1 MGKVFR
7 QHGISQALLPHSLTP
22 SYLCSVN
29 NVADLAWLCSSWSTV
44 PAHPLDHGPLLFLV
58 YQCYLRT
65 PGCCCPERIN
75 MSAVP
80 TAPRV
85 FFQLPQSHLIYLGFS
100 EPCEHQDIRGLHV
113 FFNLDKIS
121 EHFVIKSPFKVSVS
135 NSINRLK

>member
-1 MGKVFR
+1 MGKVSR

-29 NVADLAWLCSSWSTV
+29 NIADLAWLCSSWSTV

-58 YQCYLRT
+58 YQCYLRS

-75 MSAVP
+75 MCAVP

-100 EPCEHQDIRGLHV
+100 DMQAPRHKGTAC
-113 FFNLDKIS
+113 FFQPGQN
-121 EHFVIKSPFKVSVS
+121 FRAFCYKVS
-135 NSINRLK
+135 IQGICK